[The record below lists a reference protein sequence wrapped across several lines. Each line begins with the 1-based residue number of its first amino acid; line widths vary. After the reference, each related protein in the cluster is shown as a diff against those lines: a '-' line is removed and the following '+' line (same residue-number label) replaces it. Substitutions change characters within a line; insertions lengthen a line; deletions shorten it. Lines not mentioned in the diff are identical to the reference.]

1 MGVVTFL
8 RSNILY
14 IVWFLLYFSIAWFI
28 LGANLNSLIIV
39 TVIYT
44 ISIGVALSPIGEML
58 LRLLENC
65 REPATEEELRY
76 LMPLF
81 EEAYQSAKEINP
93 KINDGIK
100 LYIMDAMYV
109 NAFAIGRQTVAVT
122 RGAMETFTADE
133 LKGILAHE
141 LGHMNYGHT
150 KALLLAFIG
159 NIFFSIIVMFF
170 RLILYI
176 IQFISSVIAH
186 LNNFNIVVVV
196 FALLAFMMRV
206 FVNISV
212 FLFINVS
219 QMILALNSRVNETQ
233 ADTFA
238 YEMGYGK
245 ELISGLYVLQKISL
259 NTHVKLIDQMKATH
273 PHTALRIA
281 HLERLENEGLEE

>member
-1 MGVVTFL
+1 MGAVTFL

-39 TVIYT
+39 TIIYS
-44 ISIGVALSPIGEML
+44 ISIGAALSPIGEML

-93 KINDGIK
+93 KINNGIK

-159 NIFFSIIVMFF
+159 NIFFSIIVMLF
-170 RLILYI
+170 RLILYT
-176 IQFISSVIAH
+176 IQFISSVVAH

-196 FALLAFMMRV
+196 FALLAFIMRV

-212 FLFINVS
+212 FLFINLS
-219 QMILALNSRVNETQ
+219 QMILALNSRANETQ

-238 YEMGYGK
+238 YEMGYGR

-281 HLERLENEGLEE
+281 HLERLENEDLEE